1 MESTPTM
8 ATLAQSTI
16 PARMM
21 ARVAID
27 IQATPAETSLQRL
40 VRGSMGLIARDLS
53 LPTVRGVVDC
63 VEVCQYLTMTC
74 NLPYI

>member
-21 ARVAID
+21 ARIAID
-27 IQATPAETSLQRL
+27 IKATTPEPSLQRL
-40 VRGSMGLIARDLS
+40 VRDSMGLIARALS
-53 LPTVRGVVDC
+53 LPTVSGVLT
-63 VEVCQYLTMTC
+63 EVLKFV
-74 NLPYI
+74 NI

>member
-27 IQATPAETSLQRL
+27 IKAMTPETSLQRL
-40 VRGSMGLIARDLS
+40 ARDSMGLIARDLS
-53 LPTVRGVVDC
+53 LQAVSVVLT
-63 VEVCQYLTMTC
+63 EVLKFVYT
-74 NLPYI
+74 